1 MITLYQLILIVSSTC
16 CISMSSKFA
25 YLLQKKE
32 YSGKKALC
40 IGTSGAYII
49 SEISNFVMFL
59 LIQGEYYNFIQ
70 QMLNLVF

>member
-1 MITLYQLILIVSSTC
+1 MINLYQLILIVSSTC

-25 YLLQKKE
+25 YLLQRKN
-32 YSGKKALC
+32 YNGKKALC
-40 IGTSGAYII
+40 LGTSAAYII

>member
-1 MITLYQLILIVSSTC
+1 MITLYQLILIISSTC

-32 YSGKKALC
+32 YNGKQALC

>member
-1 MITLYQLILIVSSTC
+1 MLYINVIKICILTTEE
-16 CISMSSKFA
+16 K
-25 YLLQKKE
+25 YN
-32 YSGKKALC
+32 GKQALC

-59 LIQGEYYNFIQ
+59 LIQGKYYNFIQ